1 MRTRHGYSFWR
12 VVRCAAAFIV
22 KTITSCL
29 GVFLVFIFVSA
40 QAAQTH
46 TKPEVK
52 GRIGNWYYISGMDRM
67 FHVPRFVAAVHDSQ
81 ARMSLIFTCQVR
93 PGVAPGENAK
103 PMTSMI
109 LSDPIGRPGD
119 KTLIKM
125 RLDETSRFAT
135 KWVTTANRETR
146 LDDTDLADPLQLLFR
161 IAGNN
166 HRWLMME
173 LQRKQIQFD
182 LEGASAVLFLML
194 DTCTKPATGRDAKA
208 RKRRRE

>member
-1 MRTRHGYSFWR
+1 
-12 VVRCAAAFIV
+12 
-22 KTITSCL
+22 
-29 GVFLVFIFVSA
+29 
-40 QAAQTH
+40 
-46 TKPEVK
+46 
-52 GRIGNWYYISGMDRM
+52 M

-81 ARMSLIFTCQVR
+81 ARMSLIFTCQGR
-93 PGVAPGENAK
+93 PGVAPRENTK
-103 PMTSMI
+103 PMMSMI

-146 LDDTDLADPLQLLFR
+146 LDDSDPADPLQLLFR

-166 HRWLMME
+166 HRSLMME
-173 LQRKQIQFD
+173 LQRKQFQFD
-182 LEGASAVLFLML
+182 LDGATAVLFLML
-194 DTCTKPATGRDAKA
+194 DTCIKPATGRDAKA